1 MKSTLYTLAAVLF
14 LLLIT
19 QPPVW
24 ARSGQQAPSDTLTGQ
39 QLNDFHDE
47 ALRRIDQFV
56 DYLAVIADKQRSF
69 EERNDAIKAT
79 MLMFEQNATIE
90 VSSTT
95 TGKVSTLPLRRYL
108 EKLKTL
114 PYSKVQI
121 SNFNAARL
129 SDWKKQP
136 DGSYY
141 AVGQYF
147 QDFRAWRDGKPLAGD
162 RTTKKIDADLRIRE
176 DPFFKDK
183 HWMVLFRNITV
194 KSSQRTDL

>member
-1 MKSTLYTLAAVLF
+1 MALC
-14 LLLIT
+14 LIG
-19 QPPVW
+19 PESP
-24 ARSGQQAPSDTLTGQ
+24 ARAISNPGPGSDTLSNQ
-39 QLNDFHDE
+39 QLSDFHDE

-79 MLMFEQNATIE
+79 MLLFEQNATIE

-95 TGKVSTLPLRRYL
+95 TGKVNTLPLRRYL

-147 QDFRAWRDGKPLAGD
+147 QDFKAWRNGQPLAGD

-194 KSSQRTDL
+194 KSSQRTDF